1 MGKKRITAIAAVLII
16 SITTLSGCGDNI
28 IFKNK
33 NVQQTK
39 YSVATLDTLMSD
51 LFYVKDGT
59 KFYPMHTFGGE
70 SAQYAPD
77 PSNDNILLFA
87 KQEKNIPVLYQN
99 ETVCVKSG
107 DDSVYQTLLV
117 ERYKPV
123 GWTLGIRAMTYNDSG
138 DYFTAS
144 KNNLKDKSSMSAV
157 TDKYIN
163 GDNFNIRTIDGKR
176 FSLTKAG
183 TVNNLTKGEDYTLGV
198 FVGSEYA
205 DMKAY
210 ADSHLYESS
219 ETFNF
224 DPLELT
230 TIGYVEYQMPEDAK
244 SGLYLLGDAGYFLY
258 IADRK
263 ASAKDLESYD
273 LTEPNLFDGI
283 THSIDDTLKKTEN
296 TKKFRIKSNVNQ
308 TSVRLS
314 YSEDF
319 IQVDSAYILTPN
331 GRKIEIDMNT
341 GSADIN
347 NPEEGEYKVV
357 MYGYNTM
364 DVDVTHSDD
373 NEEVEE
379 EDTKP
384 TPTPTPTPTPSAS
397 PSVTPKA
404 EPSKETPIEA
414 QTVTPVPTQQ
424 TSQKDVSGGGTVQQI
439 QPQVQPQVQTQQPV
453 QEPQYTYTQPNTT
466 EQNNDKYYYTPEEDP
481 LEEGEIGDTTP
492 G

>member
-1 MGKKRITAIAAVLII
+1 MRNQRIAAFAAVLII
-16 SITTLSGCGDNI
+16 SATSLSGCGNNI
-28 IFKNK
+28 IFKDK
-33 NVQQTK
+33 NVQQTE
-39 YSVATLDTLMSD
+39 YSVATLDTLISD

-59 KFYPMHTFGGE
+59 DFYPMHTFGGE

-77 PSNDNILLFA
+77 PANDNILLFP
-87 KQEKNIPVLYQN
+87 KQESGIPVLYQN

-123 GWTLGIRAMTYNDSG
+123 GWTLGIRALTYSDSG
-138 DYFTAS
+138 DYFAAS
-144 KNNLKDKSSMSAV
+144 KNNLKDKSSISTV

-163 GDNFNIRTIDGKR
+163 GDNFNIRTIDGKG

-183 TVNNLTKGEDYTLGV
+183 TVKELSKDQDYTLGV

-205 DMKAY
+205 DMKAE
-210 ADSHLYESS
+210 ADCHLYESS
-219 ETFNF
+219 ETFNL
-224 DPLELT
+224 DPLQLT

-263 ASAKDLESYD
+263 ANARNIDSYD

-283 THSIDDTLKKTEN
+283 THAIDDTLKKTEY
-296 TKKFRIKSNVNQ
+296 TKKFRIKSNVNK
-308 TSVRLS
+308 TSVRIS
-314 YSEDF
+314 YSESF
-319 IQVDSAYILTPN
+319 IEVDSAYILTPD

-341 GSADIN
+341 GAADID

-357 MYGYNTM
+357 MDGYNTM

-373 NEEVEE
+373 NEEVNDE

-384 TPTPTPTPTPSAS
+384 TPTPTPTPTPEPTPSATS
-397 PSVTPKA
+397 TPA
-404 EPSKETPIEA
+404 PSKEEASKPIDAE
-414 QTVTPVPTQQ
+414 TVAPTPTQQ
-424 TSQKDVSGGGTVQQI
+424 ATQKDVSGGGTVQQT
-439 QPQVQPQVQTQQPV
+439 QPQYQQSTQEQ
-453 QEPQYTYTQPNTT
+453 QYTYTTPDTTT
-466 EQNNDKYYYTPEEDP
+466 EDTGNDYYYAPNDDP
-481 LEEGEIGDTTP
+481 LVDGEIGDTTP
-492 G
+492 D